1 MYYRFSV
8 DDNIRFLQELTEGDH
23 ASVFDHPYLKMYKD
37 IHEKYGTKIQLNLF
51 YTMNGFDLTMVTDRY
66 KDEWKANSDWLRFAF
81 HSYSD
86 APPFPY
92 RDSDYD
98 EVYRDC
104 QNVHNE
110 IRRFAGEECLSYFIT
125 VHYCQA
131 SREAIRALRD
141 CGIRGMVGLY
151 KEADCYGRHFDGA
164 SMTCEYDSE
173 LGMHLFCNDI
183 ILNLYSLDGVRSL
196 LPADDHKEFTE
207 VMIHE
212 PYYYSDFGAYMK
224 DFPAIVE
231 ETVRYLTEKGRKPAW
246 LEEIAEMTMQN

>member
-1 MYYRFSV
+1 MFYRFSV
-8 DDNIRFLQELTEGDH
+8 DDNIRFLQELTEGDF

-51 YTMNGFDLTMVTDRY
+51 YTMNGFDLSMVTDKY
-66 KDEWKANSDWLRFAF
+66 KKEWQENAHWLRFSF

-92 RDSDYD
+92 KDSEYD

-104 QNVHNE
+104 QTVHEE

-131 SREAIRALRD
+131 SKEAIRALRD
-141 CGIRGMVGLY
+141 CGIKGMVGLY
-151 KEADCYGRHFDGA
+151 KEADCYGRHYDG
-164 SMTCEYDSE
+164 STMTCVYDEE
-173 LGMHLFCNDI
+173 LEMYLFCNDI
-183 ILNLYSLDGVRSL
+183 ILNLYPLSMVEEL
-196 LPADDHKEFTE
+196 LSKDDRKDFTE

-212 PYYYSDFGAYMK
+212 PYYYPDFVAYIK
-224 DFPAIVE
+224 DFSAIVE
-231 ETVRYLTEKGRKPAW
+231 TTVRYLTEKGRKPVW
-246 LEEIAEMTMQN
+246 LEEIAAKI